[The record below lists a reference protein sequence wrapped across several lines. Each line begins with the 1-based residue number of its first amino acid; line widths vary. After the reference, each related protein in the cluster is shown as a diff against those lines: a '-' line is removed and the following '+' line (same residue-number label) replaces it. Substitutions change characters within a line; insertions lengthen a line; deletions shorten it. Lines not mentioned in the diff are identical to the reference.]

1 LKHWEIL
8 SSRIEMKQIIK
19 IIRKI
24 IENTTTSLSSTKVG
38 RIVNEVVIND
48 VMNRV
53 HEVDHQ
59 GILLKFSIPNMLNR
73 FRAESF
79 STKEPET
86 LEWLDALPEGST
98 LWDVGANVGLYS
110 IYAAKKKNCRVIAF
124 EPSVFNLELL
134 ARNLFLNDLQNQV
147 TIAPFALSDDLGTS
161 LMRMTTTEWGG
172 ALSTFGKEV
181 GWDGNR
187 IKDIFAFQT
196 FGLSMDQAV
205 SVLQF
210 PSPDFIKMDVDG
222 IEHFI
227 LQNGPEVLSKIQG
240 ILVEINDD
248 FTEQADKSK
257 EVLERAELK
266 FVEKRHSE
274 LFEGGTFKNLYNQ
287 IWERQ

>member
-1 LKHWEIL
+1 
-8 SSRIEMKQIIK
+8 
-19 IIRKI
+19 
-24 IENTTTSLSSTKVG
+24 
-38 RIVNEVVIND
+38 
-48 VMNRV
+48 
-53 HEVDHQ
+53 
-59 GILLKFSIPNMLNR
+59 
-73 FRAESF
+73 
-79 STKEPET
+79 
-86 LEWLDALPEGST
+86 
-98 LWDVGANVGLYS
+98 VGLYA
-110 IYAAKKKNCRVIAF
+110 IYAAKKINCRVIAY
-124 EPSVFNLELL
+124 EPSLFNLELL
-134 ARNLFLNDLQNQV
+134 ARNIYLNDLQNQV

-181 GWDGNR
+181 GWDGSR

-227 LQNGPEVLSKIQG
+227 LQNGPEVLSKIQV

-248 FTEQADKSK
+248 FVEQAGKSK
-257 EVLERAELK
+257 EALERAGLT

-274 LFEGGTFKNLYNQ
+274 MIEISTSGFQHTFNQ
-287 IWERQ
+287 IWVRK